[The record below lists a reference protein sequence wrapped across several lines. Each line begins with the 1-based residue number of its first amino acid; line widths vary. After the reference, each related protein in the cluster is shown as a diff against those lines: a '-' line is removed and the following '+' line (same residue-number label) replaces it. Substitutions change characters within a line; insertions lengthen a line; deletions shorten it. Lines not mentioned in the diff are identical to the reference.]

1 MPHITESFPRFR
13 THIARMR
20 EHGNTFCGH
29 APDLNDIEAMM
40 AEIERLRA
48 ALMLAQAWM
57 LPVQPEMPGQE
68 ALRAAHATVR
78 QALGLA
84 VDEQSAPNRCEHGL
98 QRDLCGKC
106 SVGLEIK

>member
-1 MPHITESFPRFR
+1 MTEPL
-13 THIARMR
+13 TGDA
-20 EHGNTFCGH
+20 
-29 APDLNDIEAMM
+29 APCSNLCYCTRAQHLATIK
-40 AEIERLRA
+40 RLDS

-84 VDEQSAPNRCEHGL
+84 VDEQPAIGPAPEGECP
-98 QRDLCGKC
+98 DCGTPYAMGVHTDEC
-106 SVGLEIK
+106 PRS